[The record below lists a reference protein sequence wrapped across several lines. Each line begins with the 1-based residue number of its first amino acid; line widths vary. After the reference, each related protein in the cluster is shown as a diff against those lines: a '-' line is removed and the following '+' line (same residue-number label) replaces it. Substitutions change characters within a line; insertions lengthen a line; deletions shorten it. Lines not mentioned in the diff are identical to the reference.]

1 MIRQATSSDL
11 SHILVIYAH
20 ARRFMAEHGNPTQWG
35 NARPTEADISAR
47 IARNELFVLEDSDG
61 IHGVFAFILG
71 EDPTYHVIE
80 NGQWLSD
87 APYGTIHAVASDGSI
102 HGFLTQI
109 VMYCLQTIR
118 HLRIDTHPDNLSMQ
132 KALTKNG
139 YTFCGKIT
147 LCSGSEAGDPRFAY
161 QKILN

>member
-1 MIRQATSSDL
+1 MIRQATSPDL
-11 SHILVIYAH
+11 SHIMVIYAH

-118 HLRIDTHPDNLSMQ
+118 HLRIDTPPDNLIMQ
-132 KALTKNG
+132 HVITKNG
-139 YTFCGKIT
+139 FTKCGIIYVAD
-147 LCSGSEAGDPRFAY
+147 AG
-161 QKILN
+161 L

>member
-1 MIRQATSSDL
+1 MIRQAASPDL
-11 SHILVIYAH
+11 SHIMVIYAH

-35 NARPTEADISAR
+35 NARPTEADISAH

-87 APYGTIHAVASDGSI
+87 TPYGTIHAVASDGSI
-102 HGFLTQI
+102 HGFLTQV

-118 HLRIDTHPDNLSMQ
+118 HLRIDTHPDNLIMQ
-132 KALTKNG
+132 HVITKNG
-139 YTFCGKIT
+139 FTKCGIIYVADGT
-147 LCSGSEAGDPRFAY
+147 PRLAY
-161 QKILN
+161 ERL

>member
-1 MIRQATSSDL
+1 MIRQATSPDL
-11 SHILVIYAH
+11 SHIMVIYAH

-61 IHGVFAFILG
+61 IHGVFAFILE

-118 HLRIDTHPDNLSMQ
+118 HLRIDTHPDNLIMQ
-132 KALTKNG
+132 HVITKNG
-139 YTFCGKIT
+139 FTKCGIIYVADGT
-147 LCSGSEAGDPRFAY
+147 PRLAY
-161 QKILN
+161 ERL

>member
-1 MIRQATSSDL
+1 MIRQATSPDL
-11 SHILVIYAH
+11 SHIMVIYAH

-80 NGQWLSD
+80 NGQWLSN

-102 HGFLTQI
+102 HGFLTQ
-109 VMYCLQTIR
+109 VVAYCLQIIR
-118 HLRIDTHPDNLSMQ
+118 HLRIDTHPDNLIMQ
-132 KALTKNG
+132 HVITKNG
-139 YTFCGKIT
+139 FMKCGIIYVADGT
-147 LCSGSEAGDPRFAY
+147 PRLAY
-161 QKILN
+161 ERL

>member
-1 MIRQATSSDL
+1 MIRQATSPDL

-47 IARNELFVLEDSDG
+47 IARTELFVLADSDG

-80 NGQWLSD
+80 NGQWLSN

-109 VMYCLQTIR
+109 VTYCLQTIR
-118 HLRIDTHPDNLSMQ
+118 HLRIDTHPDNLIMQ
-132 KALTKNG
+132 HVITKNG
-139 YTFCGKIT
+139 FTKCGIIYVADGT
-147 LCSGSEAGDPRFAY
+147 PRLAY
-161 QKILN
+161 ERL

>member
-1 MIRQATSSDL
+1 MIRQAASPDL
-11 SHILVIYAH
+11 SHIMVIYAH

-35 NARPTEADISAR
+35 NARPTEADISAH

-87 APYGTIHAVASDGSI
+87 TPYGTIHAVASDGSI
-102 HGFLTQI
+102 HGFLTQV

-118 HLRIDTHPDNLSMQ
+118 HLRIDTHPDNLIMQ
-132 KALTKNG
+132 HVITKNG
-139 YTFCGKIT
+139 FTKCGIIYVT
-147 LCSGSEAGDPRFAY
+147 DGTPRLAY
-161 QKILN
+161 ERL

>member
-1 MIRQATSSDL
+1 MIRQAASSDL

-35 NARPTEADISAR
+35 NTRPTETDISAR

-61 IHGVFAFILG
+61 IHHI
-71 EDPTYHVIE
+71 IE
-80 NGQWLSD
+80 NGQWLSN

-109 VMYCLQTIR
+109 VAYCLQITC
-118 HLRIDTHPDNLSMQ
+118 HLRIDTHPDNLIMQ
-132 KALTKNG
+132 HVITKNG
-139 YTFCGKIT
+139 FTKCGIIHVAD
-147 LCSGSEAGDPRFAY
+147 GSPRFAY
-161 QKILN
+161 ERL

>member
-11 SHILVIYAH
+11 SHIMVIYAH

-35 NARPTEADISAR
+35 NTRPTEADISAR
-47 IARNELFVLEDSDG
+47 IARNELFVLEGSDG

-118 HLRIDTHPDNLSMQ
+118 HLRIDTHPDNLIMQ
-132 KALTKNG
+132 HVITKNG
-139 YTFCGKIT
+139 FTKCGIIYVADGT
-147 LCSGSEAGDPRFAY
+147 PRLAY
-161 QKILN
+161 ERL

>member
-1 MIRQATSSDL
+1 MIRQALFSDL
-11 SHILVIYAH
+11 PQILSIYAH

-35 NARPTEADISAR
+35 NTRPTETDISAR

-61 IHGVFAFILG
+61 IHGIFAFILG

-80 NGQWLSD
+80 NGQWLSN

-109 VMYCLQTIR
+109 VAYCLQIIR
-118 HLRIDTHPDNLSMQ
+118 HLRIDTHPDNLIMQ
-132 KALTKNG
+132 HVITKNG
-139 YTFCGKIT
+139 FTKCGIIHVAD
-147 LCSGSEAGDPRFAY
+147 GSPRFAY
-161 QKILN
+161 ERL

>member
-1 MIRQATSSDL
+1 MIRQATSPDL
-11 SHILVIYAH
+11 SHIIVIYAH

-61 IHGVFAFILG
+61 IHGVFAFILE

-118 HLRIDTHPDNLSMQ
+118 HLRIDTHPDNLIMQ
-132 KALTKNG
+132 HVITKNG
-139 YTFCGKIT
+139 FTKCGIIYVADGT
-147 LCSGSEAGDPRFAY
+147 PRLAY
-161 QKILN
+161 ERL

>member
-1 MIRQATSSDL
+1 MIRQAASSDL
-11 SHILVIYAH
+11 SHIMVIYAH

-35 NARPTEADISAR
+35 NTRPTEADISAR

-87 APYGTIHAVASDGSI
+87 APYGTIHAVASAGSI
-102 HGFLTQI
+102 HGLLTQI
-109 VMYCLQTIR
+109 VAYCQQTTR
-118 HLRIDTHPDNLSMQ
+118 HLRIDTHPDNLVMQ
-132 KALTKNG
+132 HVISKNG
-139 YTFCGKIT
+139 FTKCGVIHVAD
-147 LCSGSEAGDPRFAY
+147 GSPRFAY
-161 QKILN
+161 ERM

>member
-1 MIRQATSSDL
+1 MPGVLWLSMATRHNGAML
-11 SHILVIYAH
+11 A
-20 ARRFMAEHGNPTQWG
+20 Q
-35 NARPTEADISAR
+35 TEADISAR

-102 HGFLTQI
+102 HGFLTQ
-109 VMYCLQTIR
+109 VVTYCLQTIR
-118 HLRIDTHPDNLSMQ
+118 HLRIDTHPDNLIMQ
-132 KALTKNG
+132 HVITKNG
-139 YTFCGKIT
+139 FTKCGIIYVADGT
-147 LCSGSEAGDPRFAY
+147 PRLAY
-161 QKILN
+161 ERL

>member
-1 MIRQATSSDL
+1 MIRQATSPDL

-20 ARRFMAEHGNPTQWG
+20 ARRFMAEHGNPTQWC

-47 IARNELFVLEDSDG
+47 IARNELFILEDSDG
-61 IHGVFAFILG
+61 IHGVFAFILR

-109 VMYCLQTIR
+109 VTYCLQTIR
-118 HLRIDTHPDNLSMQ
+118 HLRIDTHPDNLIMQ
-132 KALTKNG
+132 HVITKNG
-139 YTFCGKIT
+139 FTKCGIIYVADGT
-147 LCSGSEAGDPRFAY
+147 PRLAY
-161 QKILN
+161 ERL

>member
-1 MIRQATSSDL
+1 MIRQALFSDL
-11 SHILVIYAH
+11 PQILSIYAH

-35 NARPTEADISAR
+35 NTRPTETDISAR

-80 NGQWLSD
+80 NGQWLSN

-102 HGFLTQI
+102 HGFLTQ
-109 VMYCLQTIR
+109 VVAYCLQIIR
-118 HLRIDTHPDNLSMQ
+118 HLRIDTHPDNLIMQ
-132 KALTKNG
+132 HVITKNG
-139 YTFCGKIT
+139 FTKCGIIHVAD
-147 LCSGSEAGDPRFAY
+147 GSPRFAY
-161 QKILN
+161 ERL

>member
-1 MIRQATSSDL
+1 MIRQAASPDL
-11 SHILVIYAH
+11 SHIMVIYAH

-35 NARPTEADISAR
+35 NARPTEADISAH

-109 VMYCLQTIR
+109 VIYCLQTIR
-118 HLRIDTHPDNLSMQ
+118 HLRIDTHPDNLIMQ
-132 KALTKNG
+132 HVITKNG
-139 YTFCGKIT
+139 FTKCGIIYVT
-147 LCSGSEAGDPRFAY
+147 DGTPRLAY
-161 QKILN
+161 ERL

>member
-1 MIRQATSSDL
+1 MIRQAASSDL
-11 SHILVIYAH
+11 SHIMVVYAH

-35 NARPTEADISAR
+35 NTRPTEADISAR
-47 IARNELFVLEDSDG
+47 IARNELFILEGSDG
-61 IHGVFAFILG
+61 IQGVFAFILG

-118 HLRIDTHPDNLSMQ
+118 HLRIDTHPDNLIMQ
-132 KALTKNG
+132 HVITKNG
-139 YTFCGKIT
+139 FTKCGIIYVADGT
-147 LCSGSEAGDPRFAY
+147 PRLAY
-161 QKILN
+161 ERL

>member
-1 MIRQATSSDL
+1 MVRQAASSDL

-35 NARPTEADISAR
+35 NTRPTETDISAR
-47 IARNELFVLEDSDG
+47 IARNELFVLEDSNG

-80 NGQWLSD
+80 NGQWLSN

-109 VMYCLQTIR
+109 VAYCLQITC
-118 HLRIDTHPDNLSMQ
+118 HLRIDTHPDNLIMQ
-132 KALTKNG
+132 HVITKNG
-139 YTFCGKIT
+139 FTKCGIIHVAD
-147 LCSGSEAGDPRFAY
+147 GSPRFAY
-161 QKILN
+161 ERL

>member
-1 MIRQATSSDL
+1 MIRQATSPDL
-11 SHILVIYAH
+11 SHIMVIYAH
-20 ARRFMAEHGNPTQWG
+20 ALRFMAEHGNPTQWG

-118 HLRIDTHPDNLSMQ
+118 HLRIDTHPDNLIMQ
-132 KALTKNG
+132 HVITKNG
-139 YTFCGKIT
+139 FTKCGIIYVADGT
-147 LCSGSEAGDPRFAY
+147 PRLAY
-161 QKILN
+161 ERL

>member
-1 MIRQATSSDL
+1 MIRQATFSDL
-11 SHILVIYAH
+11 PQILSIYAY

-71 EDPTYHVIE
+71 EDPTYHIIE

-102 HGFLTQI
+102 HGLLTQ
-109 VMYCLQTIR
+109 VVTHCLQTIR
-118 HLRIDTHPDNLSMQ
+118 HLRIDTHPDNLIMQ
-132 KALTKNG
+132 HVIAKNG
-139 YTFCGKIT
+139 FTKCGIIHVAD
-147 LCSGSEAGDPRFAY
+147 GSPRFAY
-161 QKILN
+161 ERL

>member
-47 IARNELFVLEDSDG
+47 IARNELFILEDSDG

-109 VMYCLQTIR
+109 VTYCLQTIR
-118 HLRIDTHPDNLSMQ
+118 HLRIDTHPDNLIMQ
-132 KALTKNG
+132 HVITKNG
-139 YTFCGKIT
+139 FTKCGIIYVADGT
-147 LCSGSEAGDPRFAY
+147 PRLAY
-161 QKILN
+161 ERL